1 MEKLIDLHVHSS
13 VSDGTFSPEELVA
26 YALEKKLAAFALTDH
41 DTTDGI
47 KAAQKAAEGT
57 ELEVVP
63 GIELSTTWHN
73 RDIHIVGLDINWKN
87 PDFQKTLQGFRDS
100 RELRN
105 DKVLALLQKEN
116 ISITRKDMEES
127 FPDSVW
133 TRAHFA
139 RFLLDHHYVGSVK
152 EAFDRYLGDHAKCY
166 VPREKVT
173 PIQAIQL
180 IHQGGGKAVFAH
192 PLLCRF
198 SKERLESFLDV
209 LKKEGLDGVETM
221 YSSYTPSDQLR
232 MTKLAS
238 HFGLKNSGG
247 SDFHGSNKPH
257 IDLGSGTGKLQI
269 PYSVL
274 KELRT

>member
-73 RDIHIVGLDINWKN
+73 RDVHIVGLDINWKN

-139 RFLLDHHYVGSVK
+139 RFLL
-152 EAFDRYLGDHAKCY
+152 
-166 VPREKVT
+166 T
-173 PIQAIQL
+173 T
-180 IHQGGGKAVFAH
+180 
-192 PLLCRF
+192 
-198 SKERLESFLDV
+198 
-209 LKKEGLDGVETM
+209 TM
-221 YSSYTPSDQLR
+221 
-232 MTKLAS
+232 
-238 HFGLKNSGG
+238 
-247 SDFHGSNKPH
+247 
-257 IDLGSGTGKLQI
+257 
-269 PYSVL
+269 
-274 KELRT
+274 